1 MLWAYIFNESGGC
14 ICILK
19 VSWYKYLFNGF
30 GHIFKGLGIYSR
42 IFKRDL
48 KQQAFKEGFKVDFKV
63 DLTGDFKK
71 HSKDSFGGEG
81 DRGMACRGLCVLAN
95 ETVGIPLGMVVQ

>member
-1 MLWAYIFNESGGC
+1 MTAGLQGG
-14 ICILK
+14 LQGRL
-19 VSWYKYLFNGF
+19 Y
-30 GHIFKGLGIYSR
+30 
-42 IFKRDL
+42 
-48 KQQAFKEGFKVDFKV
+48 KV

-81 DRGMACRGLCVLAN
+81 DRGMACRGFCVLAN